1 MTMIWWIGLT
11 ATSCISDAVST
22 SPNDIL
28 TFSRDTVSF
37 DTVFTDLGTPTA
49 RLIVANRAKKRN
61 RHFLDTSQESGFQL
75 PHQRRRSERQR
86 LP

>member
-49 RLIVANRAKKRN
+49 RLIVANRAKKESSFPRYVSGI
-61 RHFLDTSQESGFQL
+61 RIPTSAST
-75 PHQRRRSERQR
+75 
-86 LP
+86 